1 MYKMKNIVKKLV
13 LFLTISFVGFNS
25 PALIAKSIKIATLSP
40 EGTFWMKNMRAGA
53 KEIKEKTQ
61 GRVKFKFYPG
71 GVMGNDENVLRK
83 IRIGQ
88 LQGGAITVGSLSHST
103 PDTTIYGLPY
113 LFSSLDDAAEIRKTT
128 DPMLSA
134 MIQKNGFV
142 NFGFAQGGFTYLMSK
157 EPIRSLDD
165 LRQRKSWIPEK
176 SDVGLS
182 VYRYVGVSPI
192 SLSLSDVLTGLQT
205 GLIDTVVTSPI
216 GALALQWH
224 THIKYVTDQPLN
236 YLTAMLIIDKK
247 AFHKLSK
254 TDQEIVREVM
264 EKVYKEIDQQ
274 NKVDNVAA
282 RQALINQ
289 GVKFIEVSDS
299 EKQEWEKIDDF
310 VIKEMIKKYN
320 YNRDLYN
327 AVTVNKSDAPKLN

>member
-1 MYKMKNIVKKLV
+1 MKNIVKKLV
-13 LFLTISFVGFNS
+13 LVFAISLLGFNS
-25 PALIAKSIKIATLSP
+25 PVVLAKTIKIATLSP
-40 EGTFWMKNMRAGA
+40 EGTFWMKHMRAGA

-71 GVMGNDENVLRK
+71 GVMGNDDNVLRK

-88 LQGGAITVGSLSHST
+88 LQGGAITIGSLSQST

-128 DPMLSA
+128 DPMLSK
-134 MIQKNGFV
+134 MIEENGFV

-224 THIKYVTDQPLN
+224 THIKYITDQPVN
-236 YLTAMLIIDKK
+236 YLAAMLIIDKK
-247 AFHKLSK
+247 AFYKLSK

-264 EKVYKEIDQQ
+264 EKAYKKIDEQ

-289 GVKFIEVSDS
+289 GVKFIKLSDS
-299 EKQEWEKIDDF
+299 DKEEWEKIDDF
-310 VIKEMIKKYN
+310 VIKEMIQKYQ
-320 YNRDLYN
+320 YNKALYK
-327 AVTVNKSDAPKLN
+327 AVTVNKADAPRMN